1 VVAPFF
7 EGLAVLLA
15 RAQQQGTVRA
25 DLHVDDQPRL
35 TKMVISTLWVN
46 DNPDNWRRD
55 LMLLLDAL
63 QPVAARPYLR

>member
-1 VVAPFF
+1 
-7 EGLAVLLA
+7 
-15 RAQQQGTVRA
+15 
-25 DLHVDDQPRL
+25 
-35 TKMVISTLWVN
+35 MVISTLWVN